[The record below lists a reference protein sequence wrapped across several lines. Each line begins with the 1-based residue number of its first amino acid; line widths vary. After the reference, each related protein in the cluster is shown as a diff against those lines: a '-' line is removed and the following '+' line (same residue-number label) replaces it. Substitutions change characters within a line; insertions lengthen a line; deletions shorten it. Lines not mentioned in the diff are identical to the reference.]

1 VSVLAERSTRRELR
15 TRVTRAIHRP
25 AGSAIVLIGLWLV
38 FVAVL
43 LAALLG
49 AAEASLRVRRAWVAA
64 HADAPPNT
72 DDRFVADRLLRY
84 ANRPSYTYGGGDV
97 HYTNNA
103 LGLRGPEISA
113 TKPAGVRRV
122 VLVGGSTV
130 YGATDDDAD
139 TISVYLQMLL
149 RHDLGPNVEVI
160 NGGVPGYDS
169 LREVVF
175 ARARL
180 LPLQPDV
187 VIDIDGLNDVFY
199 GSLEEWPSQVAAD
212 EIGVIGDGRFP
223 DLVSLIDATVF
234 PHGLLEHQ
242 LTMLG
247 RDLRPHLYALLR
259 QRMPAPPR
267 VLNERIIALHAAV
280 LGNLAR
286 VGAGQGAPL
295 IAALQPL
302 VATGHKTLSPEE
314 QLAVKRGGYWDAG
327 SWAEM
332 ALSWYPRLAETTR
345 ASMQQQG
352 GSFVDLTG
360 VFDGEPGTTY
370 ADDAVHYT
378 ALGNRRLAEALVPLI
393 EARLQHLPL
402 VGSQPPSA
410 P

>member
-1 VSVLAERSTRRELR
+1 MASTDAALPAFQA
-15 TRVTRAIHRP
+15 VVHRP
-25 AGSAIVLIGLWLV
+25 RVPRVVLVGLWLV
-38 FVAVL
+38 FMAVL
-43 LAALLG
+43 LGAVLG
-49 AAEASLRVRRAWVAA
+49 AAEASVRLRRAWVAA

-139 TISVYLQMLL
+139 TISVHLQMLL
-149 RHDLGPNVEVI
+149 RQDLGPNVEVI

-180 LPLQPDV
+180 VPLQPDI
-187 VIDIDGLNDVFY
+187 VIDIDGLNDVYY

-212 EIGVIGDGRFP
+212 EIGIIGDGRYP

-247 RDLRPHLYALLR
+247 RDLRPRLYSLLGR
-259 QRMPAPPR
+259 ANPAPPR
-267 VLNERIIALHAAV
+267 ILNERIIALHAAV

-286 VGAGQGAPL
+286 VGAGQGVPV

-314 QLAVKRGGYWDAG
+314 QFAVTHGGYWDAG
-327 SWAEM
+327 GWADM
-332 ALSWYPRLAETTR
+332 ALRWYPRLAETTR

-360 VFDGEPGTTY
+360 VFDREPGTTY
-370 ADDAVHYT
+370 AGDAVHYSP
-378 ALGNRRLAEALVPLI
+378 LGNRRLAEAL
-393 EARLQHLPL
+393 LPL
-402 VGSQPPSA
+402 VEQRLGGGPLPA
-410 P
+410 PKATRESDL